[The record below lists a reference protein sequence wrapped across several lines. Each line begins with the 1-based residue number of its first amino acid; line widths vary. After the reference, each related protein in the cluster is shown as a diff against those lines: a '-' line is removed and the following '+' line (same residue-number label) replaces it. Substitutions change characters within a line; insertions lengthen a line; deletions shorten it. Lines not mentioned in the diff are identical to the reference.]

1 MKLARNVYRS
11 AAQAALVL
19 LVGAGLLAATPARAG
34 IPVID
39 GANLSQNLMTAFES
53 VEQTLKQIQ
62 QYQTQLQQYENMLQN
77 TAAPAAYIWD
87 RANSIITRLTDATN
101 TLNYYKQRAGSI
113 DGYLSKFQ
121 NVNYYRGSPCF
132 KGGGCTA
139 AEERAV
145 KDTHTLGSD
154 AIKRSNDAVF
164 RGLDQQQNQLQS
176 DANQLVL
183 LQSKAQ
189 GAEGQM
195 AAIQY
200 GNQLASNQATQLLQV
215 RGMLIAQQQAEATR
229 AQVAADRDAQQQAA
243 HEASVDGNRIA
254 PTPSPKKW

>member
-1 MKLARNVYRS
+1 VKLTSNLFRFT
-11 AAQAALVL
+11 AQAALVP
-19 LVGAGLLAATPARAG
+19 LVAVGLWAATPAQAG

-39 GANLSQNLMTAFES
+39 GTNLHQNMMTAFES

-62 QYQTQLQQYENMLQN
+62 QYQTQLQQYENMLKN
-77 TAAPAAYIWD
+77 TVAPAAYIWD
-87 RANSIITRLTDATN
+87 RANSIITKVTDATN

-132 KGGGCTA
+132 KNSGCTPA
-139 AEERAV
+139 QEQAM
-145 KDTHTLGSD
+145 KDTHTLGSE

-164 RGLDQQQNQLQS
+164 RGIDQQQSQLQS
-176 DANQLVL
+176 DSNQLVL

-200 GNQLASNQATQLLQV
+200 GNQLASNQANQLLQI
-215 RGMLIAQQQAEATR
+215 RAMLIAQQQAEATR
-229 AQVAADRDAQQQAA
+229 AQVAADREAQQHAA
-243 HEASVDGNRIA
+243 HEASTEGGHIA
-254 PTPSPKKW
+254 PTPNPQRW